1 MVPKVAK
8 SGASFKGAALY
19 YLHDKQANTNE
30 RVAFTV
36 TVNLPTNDPDRAVGH
51 MIETAELAQ
60 ELKREAGLKSGRKL
74 QKPVYAYSLAWHP
87 TEAPTKAEQIEA
99 AKQTLAVL
107 GLSNRQALIVAHT
120 DREHPHV
127 HVIVNRVCPETGRA
141 AVTSQDRLKLSRWA
155 EAYEKVHGKV
165 FCYARVENNAARS
178 QGQWRRG
185 EYISREDYYA
195 WKKAKSDAHWK
206 RYREEKGQENAPR
219 SDQLKALWRT
229 RQRRTETRKAE
240 TKAMFKP
247 IWRDVFKRHREELKA
262 FDTGLI
268 GRIRTVMDKAD
279 RGRVG
284 ASLLEAITAAKQL
297 RADLVRQQELE
308 RKQIANHQRY
318 YVRAASQEPAQ
329 AWKAERDRLS
339 REWKA
344 QDEDRLNRFKAESDR
359 IWEREPEA
367 EQRRKPRSPKPE
379 PPPEQERGQDRKPDD
394 QARPSAKSSFADHV
408 RKTKSDAD
416 VERATERIRESRER
430 RARSRNR
437 PRKGG
442 GRRFTPG

>member
-165 FCYARVENNAARS
+165 FCDARVENNAARS

-344 QDEDRLNRFKAESDR
+344 QDEDRLNRFKTESDE
-359 IWEREPEA
+359 IWERE
-367 EQRRKPRSPKPE
+367 QQSDRKPRPKPE
-379 PPPEQERGQDRKPDD
+379 PERPRARKPDD
-394 QARPSAKSSFADHV
+394 TGRKSAKSSFAEHV
-408 RKTKSDAD
+408 RNSTSSEDAD
-416 VERATERIRESRER
+416 RAGKRIQERTK
-430 RARSRNR
+430 RSRSR

-442 GRRFTPG
+442 GRKFTPD